1 MTLLVDRDNPG
12 RFAAVSAAT
21 AALLDVLLPPQCLAC
36 HEPVSDH
43 GTLCPSCWTRI
54 DFIEPP
60 LCDKT
65 GLPFAYDPGEGVFSG
80 AALVRDTHYAR
91 LRAVA
96 RYGDVARAL
105 VHGLKYHDRLEG
117 APALARWMRR
127 AGRVLIDDC
136 DVILPVP
143 LHGWRRWRRRYNQAA
158 LLVREIA
165 RNEPVR
171 PLYGVLRRSR
181 ATRPQ
186 IGLNPRQRRRNVA
199 GAFTLAPDA
208 GECVA
213 TKRVL
218 LVDDVL
224 TTGATA
230 DACAAALKRGGA
242 RKIDVLVFA
251 RVVDAPSNP
260 I

>member
-1 MTLLVDRDNPG
+1 MTLLVDRDNKR
-12 RFAAVSAAT
+12 RFAGATSAA
-21 AALLDVLLPPQCLAC
+21 AALLDVLLPPQCLGC
-36 HEPVSDH
+36 RTPVSDH
-43 GTLCPSCWTRI
+43 GALCPTCWTRI

-65 GLPFAYDPGEGVFSG
+65 GLPFAYDPGKGVFSG
-80 AALVRDTHYAR
+80 EALVRNAHYSR

-96 RYGDVARAL
+96 CYNDVARTL
-105 VHGLKYHDRLEG
+105 IHSFKYRDRLEVG
-117 APALARWMRR
+117 PALARWMRR
-127 AGRVLIDDC
+127 AGTELIADC
-136 DVILPVP
+136 DLIMPVP

-165 RNEPVR
+165 RREPIA
-171 PLYGVLRRSR
+171 PHYDALRRSR
-181 ATRPQ
+181 STRPQ
-186 IGLNPRQRRRNVA
+186 IGLNPKQRRSNVA
-199 GAFTLAPDA
+199 GAFRITQKAQALVA
-208 GECVA
+208 G
-213 TKRVL
+213 KRVL

-230 DACAAALKRGGA
+230 DACATVLRRAGA
-242 RKIDVLVFA
+242 RAVDVLVFA